1 MLVPYDG
8 SNGDGDGRD
17 DDDGG
22 RFAVYARGREET
34 SVKRREAVEAK
45 RRAMGTTIGA
55 RLLRACG
62 WASPK
67 AEETRRRARARVRGK
82 DVGRDGRGE
91 ERVGEEENTR
101 TRDVCD
107 G

>member
-1 MLVPYDG
+1 MPV
-8 SNGDGDGRD
+8 GDS
-17 DDDGG
+17 
-22 RFAVYARGREET
+22 AVYARGREET

-55 RLLRACG
+55 RLLRVRMG
-62 WASPK
+62 VSE
-67 AEETRRRARARVRGK
+67 AEDAESARSVRGK